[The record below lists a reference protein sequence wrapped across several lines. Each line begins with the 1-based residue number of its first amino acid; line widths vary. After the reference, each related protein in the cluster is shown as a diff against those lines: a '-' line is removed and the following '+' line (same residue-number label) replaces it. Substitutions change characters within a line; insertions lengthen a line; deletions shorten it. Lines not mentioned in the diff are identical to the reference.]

1 MDPILALILGLGVGH
16 YAGDYLIQT
25 GTQAAAKRSPGR
37 AGCRACTAHVI
48 SYTLGQ
54 AGIVLAVLAATG
66 AWPPATGV
74 VAALLIS
81 AVTHW
86 VIDRGQL
93 LTWYSRISGRAEYWA
108 TVDGRLRIDQAAHA
122 VALTAAVVVAA
133 GLGGG

>member
-66 AWPPATGV
+66 AWPSAAGV
-74 VAALLIS
+74 VTALGIS
-81 AVTHW
+81 ASTHW
-86 VIDRGQL
+86 VIDRGRL
-93 LTWYSRISGRAEYWA
+93 LGWYSRVTGRAAYWA
-108 TVDGRLRIDQAAHA
+108 TPDGRLRIDQAAHA
-122 VALTAAVVVAA
+122 LALAGAVCVAAV
-133 GLGGG
+133 L